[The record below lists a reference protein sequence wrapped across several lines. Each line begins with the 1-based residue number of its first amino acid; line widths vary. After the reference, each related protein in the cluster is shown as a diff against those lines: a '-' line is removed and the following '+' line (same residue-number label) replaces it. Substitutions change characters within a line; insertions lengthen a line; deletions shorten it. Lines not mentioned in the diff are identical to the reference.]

1 MKPGRFAY
9 HAPTSVAEALEVLA
23 EQAGEAKVMAG
34 GQSLMPLLSFRMA
47 SPEHIVDINRLPDM
61 AEPER
66 TAAGWYFPALVRQRT
81 VERSAVLAEELPL
94 LRQALLQVAH
104 PQIRN
109 RGTVCGSLAHADPAA
124 ELPAVMT
131 ALGARMHVAST
142 AGERTV
148 AAEDFF
154 VFHLTTAL
162 EPDELLVGVEVDALQ
177 PGTRTSFQEF
187 ATRHGDFGLA
197 SVAAVVTRADDGTVE
212 RCRLVASGVSA
223 TPQRLLAA
231 EEAVVGT
238 RLEPGA
244 LVAAER
250 AVHREVSP
258 TGDVHAPAEYRRQL
272 VSVLARRALAEIQ
285 RDAGTEPAATNER
298 GTEHAA

>member
-1 MKPGRFAY
+1 MKPGRFSY
-9 HAPTSVAEALEVLA
+9 HAPTSVAEALEVLD
-23 EQAGEAKVMAG
+23 EHAGEAKVMAG

-47 SPEHIVDINRLPDM
+47 TPEHIVDINRLPGLD
-61 AEPER
+61 ALER
-66 TAAGWYFPALVRQRT
+66 TASGWHLPALVRQRT
-81 VERSAVLAEELPL
+81 VERSPELAREVPL

-131 ALGARMHVAST
+131 ALGARMRVASRL
-142 AGERTV
+142 GQRTV
-148 AAEDFF
+148 PAEDFF

-162 EPDELLVGVEVDALQ
+162 EAEELLLGVEFDDLP

-197 SVAAVVTRADDGTVE
+197 SVAAVVTRSDDGVVQ
-212 RCRLVASGVSA
+212 RCRLVASGVAA
-223 TPQRLLAA
+223 TSQRLVAA
-231 EEAVVGT
+231 EEAVLGS
-238 RLEPGA
+238 RLEPSA
-244 LVAAER
+244 LVAAEQ

-258 TGDVHAPAEYRRQL
+258 TGDVHASADYRRQL
-272 VSVLARRALAEIQ
+272 VAVLARRALAATGEDAPNEKGSD
-285 RDAGTEPAATNER
+285 RDA
-298 GTEHAA
+298 

>member
-1 MKPGRFAY
+1 
-9 HAPTSVAEALEVLA
+9 
-23 EQAGEAKVMAG
+23 MAG

-47 SPEHIVDINRLPDM
+47 SPEHIVDINRLPGLDT
-61 AEPER
+61 PQR
-66 TAAGWYFPALVRQRT
+66 TASGWHLPALVRQRA
-81 VERSAVLAEELPL
+81 VERSAELADEVPL

-131 ALGARMHVAST
+131 ALDARMTVVSR
-142 AGERTV
+142 AGRRV
-148 AAEDFF
+148 VPAEDFF

-162 EPDELLVGVEVDALQ
+162 EPDELLLGVEFDDLP

-197 SVAAVVTRADDGTVE
+197 SVAAVVTRDGDGTVQ
-212 RCRLVASGVSA
+212 RCRLVAAGVAA
-223 TPQRLLAA
+223 TPQRLRAA
-231 EEAVVGT
+231 EDAVVGS
-238 RLEPGA
+238 RLEPSA

-250 AVHREVSP
+250 AVHHEVVP
-258 TGDVHAPAEYRRQL
+258 TGDVHASADYRRQL
-272 VSVLARRALAEIQ
+272 VAVLARRALAATGQ
-285 RDAGTEPAATNER
+285 DASNEK
-298 GTEHAA
+298 GSEHDA

>member
-1 MKPGRFAY
+1 MKPGRFSY
-9 HAPTSVAEALEVLA
+9 SAPTSVAEVLDLLDTH
-23 EQAGEAKVMAG
+23 AGEAKIMAG

-47 SPEHIVDINRLPDM
+47 SPEHIVDINRLPDLDT
-61 AEPER
+61 PER
-66 TAAGWYFPALVRQRT
+66 TASGWHLPALVRQRA
-81 VERSAVLAEELPL
+81 VERSAALADEVPL

-131 ALGARMHVAST
+131 ALDARMTVASRT
-142 AGERTV
+142 GRRTV
-148 AAEDFF
+148 PAEDFF

-162 EPDELLVGVEVDALQ
+162 EPDELLLGVEFDDLP

-197 SVAAVVTRADDGTVE
+197 SVAAVVTRDADGTVR
-212 RCRLVASGVSA
+212 RCRLVAAGVAA
-223 TPQRLLAA
+223 TPQRLRAA
-231 EEAVVGT
+231 EDAVVGS
-238 RLEPGA
+238 RLEPSA

-250 AVHREVSP
+250 AVHHEVTP
-258 TGDVHAPAEYRRQL
+258 TGDVHASADYRRQL
-272 VSVLARRALAEIQ
+272 VAVLARRALAATGQ
-285 RDAGTEPAATNER
+285 DAPNEKSS
-298 GTEHAA
+298 EHDA